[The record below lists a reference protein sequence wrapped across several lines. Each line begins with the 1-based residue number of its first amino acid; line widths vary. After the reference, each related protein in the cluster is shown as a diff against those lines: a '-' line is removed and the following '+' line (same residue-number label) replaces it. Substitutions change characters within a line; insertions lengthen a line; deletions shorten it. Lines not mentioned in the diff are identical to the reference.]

1 MYPLAVNPRLERHT
15 LNQIREFFRGP
26 NQPMFL
32 DFSPPFETTESAAI
46 KARSGA
52 VEKGL
57 KAPSLED
64 IASSHGSPPFS
75 TILGVCKLLKQHTL
89 LPELEGFGIEV
100 GSGLALLSCAFK
112 QMDEN
117 NSIEGIIALEAT
129 KPFVTNGIRLS
140 SQELLGN
147 QSRAI
152 LPCYGVFEDI
162 PIEDSAIDFGIQ
174 IESLHHAESLSS
186 AISEITRI
194 IRPGGYFISI
204 DRSWIDN
211 AKQETLEKMLD
222 HEYSRDWLKGK
233 NFDPNVR
240 FTRRQNGEH
249 EYRDREWIEAFETNG
264 FSVLSKTFLHPNLE
278 FWHVLKRVIGLLH
291 LNRFLRI
298 EVEARPGII
307 RTFVAQSLGI
317 KKFMFSNLIISPH
330 PRPLTVMVLKKN

>member
-1 MYPLAVNPRLERHT
+1 MNQRPKRLSK
-15 LNQIREFFRGP
+15 NQIRELFQSP
-26 NQPMFL
+26 NQPLFL
-32 DFSPPFETTESAAI
+32 DFSPPSSTTEGIAI

-57 KAPSLED
+57 NGPSLGD
-64 IASSHGSPPFS
+64 IAGSHGSPPFS
-75 TILGVCKLLKQHTL
+75 TILGVCTL
-89 LPELEGFGIEV
+89 LNRQGLMPNLEGYGIEV

-112 QMDEN
+112 QLDETN
-117 NSIEGIIALEAT
+117 LIEGIIALEAT

-140 SQELLGN
+140 SQEVLGN

-186 AISEITRI
+186 AISEISRI
-194 IRPGGYFISI
+194 IRPGGFFISI

-211 AKQETLEKMLD
+211 VKQETLEKMLD

-264 FSVLSKTFLHPNLE
+264 FSMLSKTFLHPNLE

-291 LNRFLRI
+291 LDKFLKI
-298 EVEARPGII
+298 EVKSRPGII

-330 PRPLTVMVLKKN
+330 PRPLTVMILKKN